1 MKTAEAWN
9 GPLGRHW
16 ADHPDRYEAMPAP
29 FDAALFDAA
38 TGAPVTAATRWGE
51 DAADAVDF
59 FVSRTQGRRSPTAR
73 TPR

>member
-1 MKTAEAWN
+1 
-9 GPLGRHW
+9 
-16 ADHPDRYEAMPAP
+16 MPAP